1 MYDCYIL
8 VNSTSLTN
16 LKATKPL
23 YPLSCS
29 AVQSL
34 MLIVKYSFK
43 TNNEKNTIECAFY
56 FMFYFEVVTVSGP
69 LSTHWRICQ
78 WRWERSAA
86 AVADFRVRRVRP
98 RHRREHTHKKS
109 LFFLLYCSSRSSQPP
124 AGSWRGDIGLCA
136 AGRVDR
142 MSFTT
147 KAPLD
152 ALHSGLIGWPMDPKH
167 ILICSSG
174 STGSRGPGVAVVG
187 NNGNHPS
194 FSLAEWILKASAAV
208 VFPPRTSK
216 RTRCVS
222 GMLSIGAV
230 LMLLMQ
236 SSLASNGKTDAAVP
250 PQPVRVHVYSA
261 P

>member
-1 MYDCYIL
+1 
-8 VNSTSLTN
+8 
-16 LKATKPL
+16 
-23 YPLSCS
+23 
-29 AVQSL
+29 
-34 MLIVKYSFK
+34 
-43 TNNEKNTIECAFY
+43 
-56 FMFYFEVVTVSGP
+56 MFYFEVVLVSGP

-86 AVADFRVRRVRP
+86 AVTDFRVRRSQTATQTP
-98 RHRREHTHKKS
+98 IQKKKP
-109 LFFLLYCSSRSSQPP
+109 FFLLYPSGRSSQPP

-136 AGRVDR
+136 PGRVDR

-167 ILICSSG
+167 ILLCSS
-174 STGSRGPGVAVVG
+174 GSRGPGVAVVS

-194 FSLAEWILKASAAV
+194 FFLAEWILKASAAV
-208 VFPPRTSK
+208 VFSPRNSK

-230 LMLLMQ
+230 VLLLLMQ
-236 SSLASNGKTDAAVP
+236 SSLASDGKTDAAVP
-250 PQPVRVHVYSA
+250 PQPVRVHVDSA
-261 P
+261 PQKRRPALKRLYH

>member
-43 TNNEKNTIECAFY
+43 TNNEKNTIECGFY

-109 LFFLLYCSSRSSQPP
+109 LFFCFTALVEARSLQQVHGEGTSACVQPG
-124 AGSWRGDIGLCA
+124 A
-136 AGRVDR
+136 
-142 MSFTT
+142 
-147 KAPLD
+147 
-152 ALHSGLIGWPMDPKH
+152 LIGCLSPQ
-167 ILICSSG
+167 
-174 STGSRGPGVAVVG
+174 
-187 NNGNHPS
+187 
-194 FSLAEWILKASAAV
+194 
-208 VFPPRTSK
+208 K
-216 RTRCVS
+216 R
-222 GMLSIGAV
+222 L
-230 LMLLMQ
+230 
-236 SSLASNGKTDAAVP
+236 
-250 PQPVRVHVYSA
+250 
-261 P
+261 